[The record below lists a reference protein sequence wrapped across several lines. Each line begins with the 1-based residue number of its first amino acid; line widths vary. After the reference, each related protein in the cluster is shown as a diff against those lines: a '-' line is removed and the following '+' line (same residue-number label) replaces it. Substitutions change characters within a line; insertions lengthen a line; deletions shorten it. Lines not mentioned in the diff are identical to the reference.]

1 MRTRTWT
8 GWIACMAT
16 AMLLGA
22 CGGGGGSSGAGA
34 TAPAGAGGDAGGS
47 AGGNGDSGS
56 TAVAKSYTLVMNRT
70 SGQVGVGS
78 TLSLTA
84 SVVDDLGNDVTGAT
98 TFVWTSG
105 NGSVAAVANGTI
117 PGSAVVTGVGVGTTA
132 VNVAATVAGANG
144 TTTVLP
150 QVAATI
156 TVVAPG
162 ARTYSLALPYPV
174 LSMTN
179 GQVLPVTASLIDSD
193 GADRSGAATGWT
205 WRSSTT
211 AVQATGS
218 TNVGTLRGVNTSD
231 TTAQSVVT
239 VQVTAPDG
247 NTLTGAFLV
256 SVFKTSVS
264 TYRLVLSQYG
274 KQINALNVLNGY
286 PQTYDSRVLRND
298 ESDATA
304 DFTGLWTYMTTSPS
318 LAVVPNASTRVTTVS
333 TSRPTGIAPLQSVL
347 EEMAGSLTLT
357 AKPRAQLLVTEQP
370 TWGLIYSGPSPFI
383 VPNGGAPVSAHLLHR
398 GIDEGVTG
406 CNGTWNWQVGSGP
419 VSIVPHGGNLASVVP
434 TGSGPF
440 TVIVSCTAGT
450 EAMPVS
456 LTIPG
461 VAQ

>member
-34 TAPAGAGGDAGGS
+34 TAPAGTGGDAGGS
-47 AGGNGDSGS
+47 AGGNGGSGS

-434 TGSGPF
+434 SGSGPF

>member
-1 MRTRTWT
+1 
-8 GWIACMAT
+8 MAT
-16 AMLLGA
+16 AMLMAA
-22 CGGGGGSSGAGA
+22 CGGGGGNSGGGT
-34 TAPAGAGGDAGGS
+34 TAPADTGGNAGGGA
-47 AGGNGDSGS
+47 
-56 TAVAKSYTLVMNRT
+56 TAVAKSYTLVMSRT

-78 TLSLTA
+78 TISLTA

-98 TFVWTSG
+98 TFVWTSN

-132 VNVAATVAGANG
+132 VGVVATVTGTTG

-162 ARTYSLALPYPV
+162 VRTYSLALPYPV
-174 LSMTN
+174 LSMTD

-193 GADRSGAATGWT
+193 GADRSSAATGWT
-205 WRSSTT
+205 WRSSTS
-211 AVQATGS
+211 AVQVTGAA
-218 TNVGTLRGVNTSD
+218 NVGTLRGVNASD
-231 TTAQSVVT
+231 TAAQSVVT

-256 SVFKTSVS
+256 SVFKNSVS
-264 TYRLVLSQYG
+264 TYRLVLSQFG

-286 PQTYDSRVLRND
+286 PQTYDSRVVRND
-298 ESDATA
+298 ASDATA

-318 LAVVPNASTRVTTVS
+318 LAVLPNSATRVTTVS
-333 TSRPTGIAPLQSVL
+333 TSRPTSIAPLQSVL

-370 TWGLIYSGPSPFI
+370 TWGLIYSGPDPFI
-383 VPNGGAPVSAHLLHR
+383 VPGGGAPVSAHLLHR
-398 GIDEGVTG
+398 GVDEGIMG

-419 VSIVPHGGNLASVVP
+419 ISIVSYTGNLASLVS

-461 VAQ
+461 IAQ

>member
-1 MRTRTWT
+1 
-8 GWIACMAT
+8 MAT

-34 TAPAGAGGDAGGS
+34 TAPAGTGGDAGGS
-47 AGGNGDSGS
+47 AGGNGGSGS

-434 TGSGPF
+434 SGSGPF

>member
-1 MRTRTWT
+1 MRTRTWA
-8 GWIACMAT
+8 GWIACMAM
-16 AMLLGA
+16 AMLMAA
-22 CGGGGGSSGAGA
+22 CGGGGGSSGAGT
-34 TAPAGAGGDAGGS
+34 TAPAGSGGDAGGN
-47 AGGNGDSGS
+47 AGGGN

-70 SGQVGVGS
+70 SGQVAVGS
-78 TLSLTA
+78 TISLTA

-98 TFVWTSG
+98 TFVWTS
-105 NGSVAAVANGTI
+105 NNSSVAAVANGTI
-117 PGSAVVTGVGVGTTA
+117 PGSAVVTGVGVGNTA
-132 VNVAATVAGANG
+132 VNVVATVAGANG

-162 ARTYSLALPYPV
+162 VRTYSLALPYPV
-174 LSMTN
+174 LSMTD
-179 GQVLPVTASLIDSD
+179 GQVLPVTASLVDSD
-193 GADRSGAATGWT
+193 GADRSSAATGWT

-211 AVQATGS
+211 AVQVTGAA
-218 TNVGTLRGVNTSD
+218 NVGTLRGVNASD

-318 LAVVPNASTRVTTVS
+318 LAMMPNSATRVTTVS

-370 TWGLIYSGPSPFI
+370 TWGLIYSGPDPFV
-383 VPNGGAPVSAHLLHR
+383 VPGGGAPVSAHLLHR
-398 GIDEGVTG
+398 GIDEGVMG

-419 VSIVPHGGNLASVVP
+419 ISIVSYFGNLASLVSS
-434 TGSGPF
+434 GSGPF
-440 TVIVSCTAGT
+440 TVIVSCTAGA

>member
-1 MRTRTWT
+1 
-8 GWIACMAT
+8 MAT
-16 AMLLGA
+16 AMLMAA
-22 CGGGGGSSGAGA
+22 CGGGGGSSGGGT
-34 TAPAGAGGDAGGS
+34 TAPADTGGNAGGGA
-47 AGGNGDSGS
+47 
-56 TAVAKSYTLVMNRT
+56 TAVAKSYTLVMSRT

-78 TLSLTA
+78 TISLTA

-98 TFVWTSG
+98 TFVWTSN

-132 VNVAATVAGANG
+132 VGVVATVTGTTG

-162 ARTYSLALPYPV
+162 VRTYSLALPYPV
-174 LSMTN
+174 LSMTD

-193 GADRSGAATGWT
+193 GADRSSAATGWT
-205 WRSSTT
+205 WRSSTS
-211 AVQATGS
+211 AVQVTGAA
-218 TNVGTLRGVNTSD
+218 NVGTLRGVNASD
-231 TTAQSVVT
+231 TAAQSVVT

-256 SVFKTSVS
+256 SVFKNSVS
-264 TYRLVLSQYG
+264 TYRLVLSQFG

-286 PQTYDSRVLRND
+286 PQTYDSRVVRND
-298 ESDATA
+298 ASDATA

-318 LAVVPNASTRVTTVS
+318 LAVLPNSATRVTTVS
-333 TSRPTGIAPLQSVL
+333 TSRPTSIAPLQSVL

-370 TWGLIYSGPSPFI
+370 TWGLIYSGPDPFI
-383 VPNGGAPVSAHLLHR
+383 VPGGGAPVSAHLLHR
-398 GIDEGVTG
+398 GVDEGIMG

-419 VSIVPHGGNLASVVP
+419 ISIVSYTGNLASLVS

-461 VAQ
+461 IAQ

>member
-1 MRTRTWT
+1 MRTRAWT
-8 GWIACMAT
+8 GWIVCMAT
-16 AMLLGA
+16 AMLMAA
-22 CGGGGGSSGAGA
+22 CGGGGGSSGAGT
-34 TAPAGAGGDAGGS
+34 TAPAGTGGDAGGG
-47 AGGNGDSGS
+47 AGGGT

-78 TLSLTA
+78 TISLTA
-84 SVVDDLGNDVTGAT
+84 SVVDDLGNDVTGTT
-98 TFVWTSG
+98 TFVWTSN
-105 NGSVAAVANGTI
+105 NGSMAAVANGTI

-132 VNVAATVAGANG
+132 VNVLATVTGANG
-144 TTTVLP
+144 TTTALP

-162 ARTYSLALPYPV
+162 VRTYSLALPYPV
-174 LSMTN
+174 LSMTD

-193 GADRSGAATGWT
+193 GANRSAAATGWA
-205 WRSSTT
+205 WRSSTS
-211 AVQATGS
+211 AVQVTAAS
-218 TNVGTLRGVNTSD
+218 NVGTLRGVNASD
-231 TTAQSVVT
+231 TAAQSVVT

-256 SVFKTSVS
+256 SVFKSSVS
-264 TYRLVLSQYG
+264 TYRLVLSQFG
-274 KQINALNVLNGY
+274 QQINALNVLNGY

-298 ESDATA
+298 ETDATA

-318 LAVVPNASTRVTTVS
+318 LAVLPNSATHVTTVS

-347 EEMAGSLTLT
+347 DEMAGSLTLT

-370 TWGLIYSGPSPFI
+370 TWGLIYSGPDPFI
-383 VPNGGAPVSAHLLHR
+383 VPGGGAPVSAHLLHR
-398 GIDEGVTG
+398 GVDEGIMG
-406 CNGTWNWQVGSGP
+406 CNNTWNWQVGSGP
-419 VSIVPHGGNLASVVP
+419 VSIIPFGANLAQVVS

-440 TVIVSCTAGT
+440 TVIVSCTAGP

-461 VAQ
+461 IAQ

>member
-1 MRTRTWT
+1 
-8 GWIACMAT
+8 MAM
-16 AMLLGA
+16 AMLMAA
-22 CGGGGGSSGAGA
+22 CGGGGGSAGTGT
-34 TAPAGAGGDAGGS
+34 TAPAGTGGDAGGN
-47 AGGNGDSGS
+47 GGGGS

-105 NGSVAAVANGTI
+105 NGSVAAVASGTI
-117 PGSAVVTGVGVGTTA
+117 PGSAVVTGVGVGATA

-150 QVAATI
+150 QVAAAI

-162 ARTYSLALPYPV
+162 VRTYSLALPYPV
-174 LSMTN
+174 LSMTD

-193 GADRSGAATGWT
+193 GADRSAAGTGWT
-205 WRSSTT
+205 WRSSTS
-211 AVQATGS
+211 AVQVAGAA
-218 TNVGTLRGVNTSD
+218 NVGTLRGVNASD
-231 TTAQSVVT
+231 ATAQSVVT

-247 NTLTGAFLV
+247 NTLTGAFPV

-286 PQTYDSRVLRND
+286 PQAYDSRVLRND
-298 ESDATA
+298 ERDATA

-318 LAVVPNASTRVTTVS
+318 LAVVPNSATRVTTVS

-370 TWGLIYSGPSPFI
+370 TWGLIYSGPAPFI
-383 VPNGGAPVSAHLLHR
+383 VPGGGAPVSAHLLHR
-398 GIDEGVTG
+398 GIDEGIMG

-419 VSIVPHGGNLASVVP
+419 ITITSYFGNLASLVP

>member
-1 MRTRTWT
+1 MRTRAWT

-16 AMLLGA
+16 AMLLAA
-22 CGGGGGSSGAGA
+22 CGGGGGSSGTAA
-34 TAPAGAGGDAGGS
+34 TAPGGAGSNTGTGGTT
-47 AGGNGDSGS
+47 GGGS
-56 TAVAKSYTLVMNRT
+56 TAVAKSYTLVMSRT
-70 SGQVGVGS
+70 SGQVSVGN
-78 TLSLTA
+78 TISLTA

-98 TFVWTSG
+98 TFVWTSS
-105 NGSVAAVANGTI
+105 NNSMAAVANGSV
-117 PGSAVVTGVGVGTTA
+117 PGSAVVTGVGVGTATIS
-132 VNVAATVAGANG
+132 VVATVAGASG
-144 TTTVLP
+144 TTVLP

-162 ARTYSLALPYPV
+162 VRTYSLALPYPS
-174 LSMTN
+174 LSMTD

-193 GADRSGAATGWT
+193 GADRSSTASGWT
-205 WRSSTT
+205 WRSSTS
-211 AVQATGS
+211 AVQVTGAA
-218 TNVGTLRGVNTSD
+218 NVGTLRGANASD

-256 SVFKTSVS
+256 SVFKPSVA
-264 TYRLVLSQYG
+264 TYRLVLSQFG

-286 PQTYDSRVLRND
+286 PQTYDSRVMRND
-298 ESDATA
+298 ETDATA
-304 DFTGLWTYMTTSPS
+304 DFSGLWAYTTTSPS
-318 LAVVPNASTRVTTVS
+318 LAVLPNSTTRVTTVS
-333 TSRPTGIAPLQSVL
+333 TSRPLGVAPLQSVL
-347 EEMAGSLTLT
+347 DEIAGSLTLS

-370 TWGLIYSGPSPFI
+370 TWGMIYSGPVPFV
-383 VPNGGAPVSAHLLHR
+383 VPQGGAPVSAHVLHR
-398 GIDEGVTG
+398 GVDEGITG

-419 VSIVPHGGNLASVVP
+419 ISIVSYTGNLASLLP

-461 VAQ
+461 NAQ